1 MTLPL
6 LDAGPEAAAKI
17 RFVRRRAF
25 AVFRAHGYREL
36 LPSALDPAGQA
47 GKLGAAAVPG
57 PGGTELRSDAMAA
70 LARVYAAGPDAGAFA
85 RCMMAGTLFDPEAA
99 GRMRAA
105 AYEVSA
111 GVIFGTPGPAA
122 DAEVG
127 ALALALGGDPGL
139 SQPELVVSTLGEPA
153 DLARYLVIVAE
164 LKPLMCDRC
173 QTAHDP
179 LRFFDCDEE
188 GCRALAAAAPS
199 PRDYVSTPAM
209 KHHEGLLATLEAAGV
224 PARDEPRLAFGAGRF
239 ARTILELRARA
250 ADGSTVAV
258 ARGGRRDGLIAALGG
273 PPTPAVGLT
282 VGLVRAAD
290 CVAPADA
297 SFEPGCEIFIAAQ
310 GVAARAWAFRAAAA
324 ERARGFRVD
333 VDLGEGGW
341 AAQLSRA
348 DQVRARVVV
357 LCGEGERKAGELQI
371 RDMVTRETQR
381 IPEGA
386 LTAQLKRLLR

>member
-1 MTLPL
+1 MLPL
-6 LDAGPEAAAKI
+6 SDAGPEAAAKI

-47 GKLGAAAVPG
+47 AQLSDVPLPG
-57 PGGTELRSDAMAA
+57 PDGSELRTDPMAA
-70 LARVYAAGPDAGAFA
+70 LARVYAAGPDSGRFA
-85 RCMMAGTLFDPEAA
+85 RCMMAGSVFDGQAA
-99 GRMRAA
+99 GSLRAA
-105 AYEVSA
+105 SYEVSC

-127 ALALALGGDPGL
+127 ALALALGSDPGL
-139 SQPELVVSTLGEPA
+139 SRAELVVSTLGEPA
-153 DLARYLVIVAE
+153 DLARYLAAVAE
-164 LKPLMCDRC
+164 LRPLMCDRC
-173 QTAHDP
+173 QAAHDP
-179 LRFFDCDEE
+179 LRFFGCDEE
-188 GCRALAAAAPS
+188 GCSAIAAAAPLY
-199 PRDYVSTPAM
+199 RDYVSTPAL

-239 ARTILELRARA
+239 TRTILELRAA
-250 ADGSTVAV
+250 ATDGATLVV
-258 ARGGRRDGLIAALGG
+258 ARGGRRDGLVAALGG

-282 VGLVRAAD
+282 LGLMRAAA
-290 CVAPADA
+290 CVSPADA
-297 SFEPGCEIFIAAQ
+297 SFESGCEIFIAAQ

-341 AAQLSRA
+341 VEQLSRA
-348 DQVRARVVV
+348 NRVHARVVV
-357 LCGEGERKAGELQI
+357 LSGEGERKAGEVQV
-371 RDMVTRETQR
+371 RDMTTRETRR

-386 LTAQLKRLLR
+386 LPAELKRLLR